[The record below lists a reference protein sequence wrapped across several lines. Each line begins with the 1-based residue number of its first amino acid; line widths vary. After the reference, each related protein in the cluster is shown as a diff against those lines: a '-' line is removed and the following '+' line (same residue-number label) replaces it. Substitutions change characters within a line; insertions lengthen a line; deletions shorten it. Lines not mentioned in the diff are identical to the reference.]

1 MGVNVNGAP
10 LEWVASLDTTN
21 FLSEMD
27 KIEAKI
33 KTSTD
38 DQVKHQALLQKGQLE
53 YVQTIAAS
61 ANSFT
66 GLDTNL
72 QKQISG
78 LVKLQ
83 DELKKVKEAQSRVT
97 TGVSSGDL
105 SSDEGNALLSGL
117 LAKEKELTATIKEA
131 TSAINKQFEG
141 TGDGSEKLASAL
153 TRLRNLKNELIQTDS
168 SSPAFDK
175 LLTEAT
181 ELEQKIKNVNRELEL
196 SSSNTAGLEALKLGV
211 RGLIGGFEALSGAV
225 GLFSENSE
233 TVKRTTESVV
243 AAMGLLNGIEEV
255 GAALSKEGALNTY
268 LLAQYRKLAA
278 VNTEEQAVATEA
290 LVGAQEANVAATEGA
305 AAATLELDAAMDAN
319 PAGVLLLAL
328 TAIVVAYQAFAS
340 NTKDASEEQKN
351 LNEALANANKL
362 VMELVESEKKLYEDR
377 TQSAENELSLAQA
390 QGKSEEKILQ
400 LRQKVVEA
408 KRTENIYVL
417 ARLGYDKNSLEL
429 GQAELDLINEKIRAQ
444 QLLQNEHHK
453 LNDEEKA
460 ALETLKAQK
469 EVLEST
475 LKPAQSAF
483 KAIQDADAETKNL
496 RAEQAK
502 KEHDDNLKSIK
513 GEADARL
520 LYARKN
526 SKEELDARIA
536 DIQAA
541 AKVELDNVN
550 LTSGERKRIRAQ
562 EAKDIADAQRDYGIL
577 QLNNQKALIQARLDE
592 VRKGSAEELALRID
606 LLNKTAQIER
616 AQNGVTK
623 EQRAKIN
630 ADLFK
635 AISEANLAAAADTQ
649 KQDIEIAEANIK
661 SKLDKVRVGSEEELN
676 LRKELISKAAD
687 LEASALLDQFNKG
700 VINEKLFVAKVREI
714 NDKERADRKAK
725 DDAYYDNKL
734 KREIAL
740 IENSAAVANVSLN
753 ETAQSPLSSASEKFE
768 AQKNIIKN
776 NLDAVQKEINKVG
789 NNIIQNRGD
798 VDALEK
804 QLDALILKKD
814 NLQSQNRLLD
824 QTKQLE
830 DLQNVTKGLSDV
842 QGLFSSLA
850 TSVEPF
856 NQALAETL
864 KILSSILGVAGDV
877 SKVMTEFA
885 KGAEGNPIAM
895 LSAGADAVATISKLF
910 AQAKESAAKAKDD
923 IANFNLQIL
932 KGEIDINLQY
942 RERLRTQQQINDL
955 TLDGIVKRR
964 IELEKERQD
973 SLSDYNRIL
982 KQIQEQSFISG
993 QHTETTRSVIGGLV
1007 GYFTGFG
1014 STTKAVND
1022 MSSLAGKSFDDLQK
1036 LFLNGQL
1043 DEKAKSLFE
1052 ELQKLKQEGA
1062 DIDAAIE
1069 ENKKKAQ
1076 EVFTATT
1083 ADNILDSIVQA
1094 FADGKKATAD
1104 FADNFEG
1111 LMRQAILNSFK
1122 YQTLEKPLK
1131 DFYDQF
1137 AGMAQSDN
1145 KLTAAEI
1152 ERLRTIYNS
1161 IISNAATQFDQLQ
1174 QLTNINLSGAGGSGN
1189 TLAGAIKGM
1198 SEQQADL
1205 LAGQFNGLRLTAFDQ
1220 LNVAKASL
1228 LTLNQIENNTASMLV
1243 TMNGYYS
1250 KWDRTGLKV
1259 V

>member
-1 MGVNVNGAP
+1 MPVNVNGAP
-10 LEWVASLDTTN
+10 LVWSAELDTEN
-21 FLSEMD
+21 F
-27 KIEAKI
+27 
-33 KTSTD
+33 
-38 DQVKHQALLQKGQLE
+38 
-53 YVQTIAAS
+53 IA
-61 ANSFT
+61 
-66 GLDTNL
+66 G
-72 QKQISG
+72 QKQI
-78 LVKLQ
+78 
-83 DELKKVKEAQSRVT
+83 EASIQKT
-97 TGVSSGDL
+97 TI
-105 SSDEGNALLSGL
+105 
-117 LAKEKELTATIKEA
+117 T
-131 TSAINKQFEG
+131 AINESKKQ
-141 TGDGSEKLASAL
+141 
-153 TRLRNLKNELIQTDS
+153 
-168 SSPAFDK
+168 
-175 LLTEAT
+175 EA
-181 ELEQKIKNVNRELEL
+181 
-196 SSSNTAGLEALKLGV
+196 ALKQ
-211 RGLIGGFEALSGAV
+211 
-225 GLFSENSE
+225 
-233 TVKRTTESVV
+233 SV
-243 AAMGLLNGIEEV
+243 
-255 GAALSKEGALNTY
+255 
-268 LLAQYRKLAA
+268 QA
-278 VNTEEQAVATEA
+278 VNTELQKSTANNPFKANFDDIAKGAEQAAPSIEKVSESLSGSERSAAAFAKATDLLNAAQQAQIVGTEGA
-290 LVGAQEANVAATEGA
+290 TAAQLGLNAAMLASPLGILVGALIAAYEAYQLVASQLAEFDERQKASNEAIAEGA
-305 AAATLELDAAMDAN
+305 VQM
-319 PAGVLLLAL
+319 
-328 TAIVVAYQAFAS
+328 
-340 NTKDASEEQKN
+340 
-351 LNEALANANKL
+351 NKL
-362 VMELVESEKKLYEDR
+362 IELSSQLYKGRADAL
-377 TQSAENELSLAQA
+377 QAEVSLAQA
-390 QGKSEEKILQ
+390 QGKSESEILEKQ
-400 LRQKVVEA
+400 LKATEA
-408 KRTENIYVL
+408 KKDEHNLALGTLGIIGTTTE
-417 ARLGYDKNSLEL
+417 EL
-429 GQAELDLINEKIRAQ
+429 RKQIDFKREELYFEIEKQKA
-444 QLLQNEHHK
+444 LLQQK
-453 LNDEEKA
+453 DI
-460 ALETLKAQK
+460 QK
-469 EVLEST
+469 EQLEITEARVKFLEAEFNTANAAYKGILAANSEV
-475 LKPAQSAF
+475 AN
-483 KAIQDADAETKNL
+483 IQ
-496 RAEQAK
+496 AEQAK
-502 KEHDDNLKSIK
+502 KAHDDALASAK

-520 LYARKN
+520 AYARKN

-536 DIQAA
+536 DIKAA
-541 AKVELDNVN
+541 AAVELNNVN
-550 LTSGERKRIRAQ
+550 LTSGERKKIIAQ
-562 EAKDIADAQRDYGIL
+562 EAKDISDAQRNYRIL
-577 QLNNQKALIQARLDE
+577 QLTNQKELIQAGLE
-592 VRKGSAEELALRID
+592 QVEIGSAQELQLRID

-616 AQNGVTK
+616 AQDGVTNEHKKEIAAKLAKDISDITKKFALDNQKADLETAIAGINQRLVVVEQGSEQELELKKKLIDQKAALDIVSSEDQIHNEVLLKAKIKEINAKARLDEKKADDEYYDRKLK
-623 EQRAKIN
+623 EQISAIERANELSKIPLQKIISNPLSTPTAKFDAERQSLENDFLAVNQEMDKIQGDIDKGRGNIAKLKDQLSALEVKGAKIA
-630 ADLFK
+630 ADIDNLAIKRTAERLQEVTKDLGNVVSAFNSLADSIEPFNKKLADTVRQLSSAASIAGDIATAFTK
-635 AISEANLAAAADTQ
+635 AKDDPLAAAA
-649 KQDIEIAEANIK
+649 A
-661 SKLDKVRVGSEEELN
+661 G
-676 LRKELISKAAD
+676 
-687 LEASALLDQFNKG
+687 ASA
-700 VINEKLFVAKVREI
+700 V
-714 NDKERADRKAK
+714 
-725 DDAYYDNKL
+725 NKL
-734 KREIAL
+734 
-740 IENSAAVANVSLN
+740 AA
-753 ETAQSPLSSASEKFE
+753 
-768 AQKNIIKN
+768 
-776 NLDAVQKEINKVG
+776 
-789 NNIIQNRGD
+789 
-798 VDALEK
+798 
-804 QLDALILKKD
+804 
-814 NLQSQNRLLD
+814 
-824 QTKQLE
+824 
-830 DLQNVTKGLSDV
+830 
-842 QGLFSSLA
+842 
-850 TSVEPF
+850 
-856 NQALAETL
+856 
-864 KILSSILGVAGDV
+864 
-877 SKVMTEFA
+877 
-885 KGAEGNPIAM
+885 
-895 LSAGADAVATISKLF
+895 LF

-973 SLSDYNRIL
+973 SVSDYNRIL

-1198 SEQQADL
+1198 TEQQADL